1 MGTESLEGGLASVAS
16 GVPWSGGERN
26 HVFFG
31 GFPGHQFEDL
41 SGITGI
47 DDPSD
52 GRSFALLDYDR
63 DGWLDVAL
71 GIAGAPR
78 LRLLR
83 NRIGETKAPGGF
95 VAVRFIG
102 GNKTPEP
109 SDEWSARDGFGTA
122 VNLDLGDGT
131 AIFREH
137 QPESG
142 FLAQHSSTMIVGIG
156 DHDAVAAI
164 RVRWLSG
171 KNQESGEI
179 PAGMLV
185 TVYENPSDSPTGEP
199 FTLEPYTK
207 APTALMTQASSP
219 DFWRTRLLPTK
230 ERASNL
236 VVLHD
241 GEPRRSERGLTLI
254 TTMATWC
261 TACVTEL
268 PEFRRMRGAFGE
280 DELAM
285 YSVPVDGED
294 TDELLQG
301 WFAEYAPPYELL
313 TGIAQSEVDKVNQ
326 TMLTE
331 LRADAVPA
339 TFVTDAT
346 GRVLIARW
354 GVPSVSDLRK
364 LLWMSGAEARMH
376 GTNE

>member
-1 MGTESLEGGLASVAS
+1 MGA
-16 GVPWSGGERN
+16 
-26 HVFFG
+26 
-31 GFPGHQFEDL
+31 
-41 SGITGI
+41 
-47 DDPSD
+47 
-52 GRSFALLDYDR
+52 
-63 DGWLDVAL
+63 
-71 GIAGAPR
+71 
-78 LRLLR
+78 
-83 NRIGETKAPGGF
+83 KA
-95 VAVRFIG
+95 
-102 GNKTPEP
+102 
-109 SDEWSARDGFGTA
+109 
-122 VNLDLGDGT
+122 GDGT

-142 FLAQHSSTMIVGIG
+142 YLAQHSSTMIVGIG
-156 DHDAVAAI
+156 DRDAVASV

-171 KNQESGEI
+171 RKQESSEI

-185 TVYENPSDSPTGEP
+185 TVYENPADSPTGEP

-207 APTALMTQASSP
+207 APSASMTRASSP
-219 DFWRTRLLPTK
+219 DFWKTRLLPTK
-230 ERASNL
+230 ERASHL
-236 VVLHD
+236 VVLHE
-241 GEPRRSERGLTLI
+241 GERQQSERGLTLV

-268 PEFRRMRGAFGE
+268 PEFRRLRQAFGE
-280 DELAM
+280 EELAI

-326 TMLTE
+326 TILTE

-364 LLWMSGAEARMH
+364 LLWMAGAEARMH

>member
-1 MGTESLEGGLASVAS
+1 MFDNTATSVAS
-16 GVPWSGGERN
+16 GFPWSGGERN

-41 SGITGI
+41 SGVTGL
-47 DDPSD
+47 DDPGD
-52 GRSFALLDYDR
+52 GRSFALLDFDR

-71 GIAGAPR
+71 GSPGAPR

-83 NRIGETKAPGGF
+83 NGMGDRTGNGF
-95 VAVRFIG
+95 VALRLVG
-102 GNKTPEP
+102 GNKTSEA
-109 SDEWSARDGFGTA
+109 SKNWSARDGLGTA
-122 VNLDLGDGT
+122 VNLELGDGT

-142 FLAQHSSTMIVGIG
+142 YLAQHSSTMIVGIG
-156 DHDAVAAI
+156 DRDAVASV

-171 KNQESGEI
+171 RKQESSEI

-185 TVYENPSDSPTGEP
+185 TVYENPADSPTGEP

-207 APTALMTQASSP
+207 APSASMTRASSP
-219 DFWRTRLLPTK
+219 DFWKTRLLPTK
-230 ERASNL
+230 ERASHL
-236 VVLHD
+236 VVLHE
-241 GEPRRSERGLTLI
+241 GERQQSERGLTLV

-268 PEFRRMRGAFGE
+268 PEFRRLRQAFGE
-280 DELAM
+280 EELAI

-326 TMLTE
+326 TILTE

-364 LLWMSGAEARMH
+364 LLWMAGAEARMH